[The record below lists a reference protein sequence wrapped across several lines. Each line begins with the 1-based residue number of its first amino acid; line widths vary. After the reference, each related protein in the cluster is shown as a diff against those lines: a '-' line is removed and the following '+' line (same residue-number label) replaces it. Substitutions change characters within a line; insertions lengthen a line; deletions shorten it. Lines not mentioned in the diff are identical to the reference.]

1 MSAGLEIILPVRNG
15 SRPLLQTA
23 ASLAAQT
30 DRRFSVLLSDDFSA
44 TGPAQIEEAQHQL
57 ASAGI
62 AVRRL
67 RPPRGLKRIEHWN
80 WAHAQSRAGWLK
92 LLLPGEELRP
102 AYVER
107 LGELVAR
114 KQHARFV
121 RCDLALQTEW
131 GRPVECAPFAGS
143 GVAPAE
149 FSHYFPRRTAWISR
163 SINVACERTAWLAV
177 GGYATQL
184 PACAALNFNVIQALH
199 HGVENLAEPLAFVNS
214 TEAPSLNGNGGERV
228 NSVLETWLILRQA
241 RNYCL
246 AAKLPWTTRHLLSA
260 ALSAAWS
267 QSQHPH
273 G

>member
-1 MSAGLEIILPVRNG
+1 MSAGLEIIIPVRNG
-15 SRPLLQTA
+15 SRRLLQTA

-30 DRRFSVLLSDDFSA
+30 DRRFAVLLSDDFSA

-67 RPPRGLKRIEHWN
+67 RPPRGWKRIEHWN

-102 AYVER
+102 DYVER
-107 LGELVAR
+107 LGELVIR
-114 KQHARFV
+114 KPHARFV

-131 GRPVECAPFAGS
+131 GPAEERAPFPGGGMAPVEFA
-143 GVAPAE
+143 
-149 FSHYFPRRTAWISR
+149 HYFPRRTAWISR
-163 SINVACERTAWLAV
+163 SINVACERTAWLAA

-184 PACAALNFNVIQALH
+184 PGSAMLNFNVIQALH
-199 HGVENLAEPLAFVNS
+199 HGVENLDEPLAFVNS
-214 TEAPSLNGNGGERV
+214 TEGPSLNGNGGERV
-228 NSVLETWLILRQA
+228 NSVLEMWLILRQA

-246 AAKLPWTTRHLLSA
+246 AAKLPWATRHPLPA
-260 ALSAAWS
+260 ALAAAWS
-267 QSQHPH
+267 QSQQPH